1 MDEVVDR
8 EIVVKIN
15 SDVGVFW
22 RDAQGQRT
30 DAGKVAPFSS
40 VMNNLL
46 KVSDGNA
53 GQRTYGRE
61 EAMMNAR
68 RDNSYADDLIQSFIN
83 DLGGPLL
90 DCRDPDAI
98 RFAGSGELVTA
109 EAMAYYREMNDLAKL
124 GYKKIYDEGQA
135 NGSSSEEIFERFL
148 DYNSSLPVRYKGMA
162 NLDF

>member
-1 MDEVVDR
+1 M
-8 EIVVKIN
+8 KI
-15 SDVGVFW
+15 SSAFESSWHDAGV
-22 RDAQGQRT
+22 QRT
-30 DAGKVAPFSS
+30 GAETVTAFSS
-40 VMNNLL
+40 VMNNVL
-46 KVSDGNA
+46 KTSDANA

-135 NGSSSEEIFERFL
+135 NGSSSEEVFERFL
-148 DYNSSLPVRYKGMA
+148 DYNSSLPPRYKGMA